1 MRLSAVLLACGILAS
16 GGPPDRASQPSP
28 SAVEPLPP
36 AAERAYRAIAGRF
49 NGGDALEVVEFMA
62 RYWRVAGN
70 PGFNASIDHL
80 RDRLLAA
87 GFAAGV
93 SDAAA
98 TVRVDE
104 YPNPSRGWDYRVGT
118 LAFDAGDEP
127 PILSRERDRVSLAIN
142 SFSTPAGSPPSLDG
156 VNASLGAPGLR
167 ASLVDVGAGATEAD
181 YAGKEIKGSVVL
193 GDAPLGA
200 LWQEAVRKRG
210 AAGVVS
216 TDIARYIR
224 PADPQAMSD
233 EQRDVLQWGSV
244 PYDAAV
250 KGFGF
255 KASWRAA
262 DRMRRKLKE
271 GPVTV
276 RVEIDSSFY
285 DGPNRSLVAEIA
297 GRSRPAER
305 IVMVAHVQEPGANDD
320 ASGCATLYGLARAL
334 AEAIATGAL
343 PRPERTLT
351 FMWVDEIRGSA
362 QWIAS
367 HPGDARGVQY
377 MFALDMTGEDT
388 RKTGGTFLIEKQA
401 DPSAVWARPSDPHSE
416 WGAGRVAAGALRGS
430 LLNDLHLAV
439 CLRRA
444 RDTGWVVRTNP
455 YEGGSDHTAFAA
467 AGVPSLL
474 NWHFTDRYYHTNQD
488 TVDKTSAAE
497 MENVGV
503 AVAASAWF
511 LASADVRDAEATADL
526 IEGAATRRLA
536 LERAQGR
543 TIVERA
549 ANKPGAEAT
558 EQEVLAAWIKWY
570 GEALDSV
577 LRLPVSEPTDALR
590 ERIARAKRGLR

>member
-1 MRLSAVLLACGILAS
+1 MAGA
-16 GGPPDRASQPSP
+16 RAS
-28 SAVEPLPP
+28 
-36 AAERAYRAIAGRF
+36 
-49 NGGDALEVVEFMA
+49 A
-62 RYWRVAGN
+62 RQ
-70 PGFNASIDHL
+70 AS
-80 RDRLLAA
+80 
-87 GFAAGV
+87 
-93 SDAAA
+93 
-98 TVRVDE
+98 T
-104 YPNPSRGWDYRVGT
+104 
-118 LAFDAGDEP
+118 
-127 PILSRERDRVSLAIN
+127 
-142 SFSTPAGSPPSLDG
+142 AGS
-156 VNASLGAPGLR
+156 LR

-181 YAGKEIKGSVVL
+181 YAGKTIKGAVVL
-193 GDAPLGA
+193 GDAPLGT

-216 TDIARYIR
+216 TQIARYIR

-233 EQRDVLQWGSV
+233 EQRDVLQWGAV
-244 PYDAAV
+244 PYDAGV

-262 DRMRRKLKE
+262 DRMRRKLRE

-285 DGPNRSLVAEIA
+285 DGPNRSLVAEIR

-334 AEAIATGAL
+334 AEAVRTGAL
-343 PRPERTLT
+343 PPPERTLT

-367 HPGDARGVQY
+367 HPADARGVQY

-388 RKTGGTFLIEKQA
+388 RRTGGTFLIEKQA

-416 WGAGRVAAGALRGS
+416 WGAGQVSAAALRGS

-444 RDTGWVVRTNP
+444 RDTQWVVRTNP
-455 YEGGSDHTAFAA
+455 YEGGSDHTAFAS

-488 TVDKTSAAE
+488 TPGQDE
-497 MENVGV
+497 RGRDGERRRGGGDVGLV
-503 AVAASAWF
+503 PRIRRRARRRS
-511 LASADVRDAEATADL
+511 VRRSRR
-526 IEGAATRRLA
+526 TRR
-536 LERAQGR
+536 GP
-543 TIVERA
+543 A
-549 ANKPGAEAT
+549 AC
-558 EQEVLAAWIKWY
+558 
-570 GEALDSV
+570 
-577 LRLPVSEPTDALR
+577 
-590 ERIARAKRGLR
+590 ARARAGPADRGARRRTSPPRRPPSSR